1 MHKIFLKL
9 ISVPIFSLPVVI
21 MKPSKEKNIKK
32 KNPFFY
38 LFSFLFFVCLFSV
51 DFFFFLVCW
60 FVPLG
65 SWFVGLLVCSS

>member
-51 DFFFFLVCW
+51 DFFFFFW
-60 FVPLG
+60 FVGL
-65 SWFVGLLVCSS
+65 FLLEAGLLVCSS